1 MYNGIDARDGKAVIA
16 VSYRPFWWSFFH
28 PRATGLLIV
37 VIVFLVLNA
46 VLNTFA
52 AVGAISRGAGTEAAG
67 NLAAIALYA
76 APAYGLAKLK
86 RWARMFEIC
95 FSIVMV
101 VLGFITMFAA
111 SMVMGVFIVATHGL
125 VGIYLLSERCRK
137 VFFPPEESEEEKSRS

>member
-1 MYNGIDARDGKAVIA
+1 MYNGIDSRDGKAVICLA
-16 VSYRPFWWSFFH
+16 YRPFWWSFFH

-37 VIVFLVLNA
+37 VILFLVLNA

-52 AVGAISRGAGTEAAG
+52 AVGAISRGAASEAAG
-67 NLAAIALYA
+67 SLAAVALYA

-101 VLGFITMFAA
+101 VLGFITMLAA
-111 SMVMGVFIVATHGL
+111 SLIMGVFIVATHGL

-137 VFFPPEESEEEKSRS
+137 VFYPPDDVEEEKSQS